1 MKTQQVALTAQR
13 SKSKENFIRMFFFF
27 HCSRSFSA
35 IKTLFLA
42 ETQIRIWIAD
52 TFCYNSERQSTICSK
67 SSLHIIILKPF
78 TLECL
83 RASIAIILI
92 YSQLSANPSI
102 EVTLV
107 LLLCWRVSHQQYE
120 SFRILSVL
128 KCVFFTLN
136 IKHNGGYGKIMEQL
150 VLCREAREMMSSEL
164 ELICT
169 VSDRVPS
176 RHHLSPPPSPKLLIP
191 LGVVSTDRD
200 RNDTKVWSKEIRR
213 DAVVES
219 SLSRSD
225 PVTRSV
231 LHIQWIELRVQG
243 FCVCVL
249 GLFKAHLTLCCRK
262 SRHLAVHTVVQSLQ
276 WKVKKKCNFY

>member
-27 HCSRSFSA
+27 IVPGLLVPSRHYFWQRHISEYGLPTRFA
-35 IKTLFLA
+35 TTLKGKA
-42 ETQIRIWIAD
+42 
-52 TFCYNSERQSTICSK
+52 K

-164 ELICT
+164 E
-169 VSDRVPS
+169 
-176 RHHLSPPPSPKLLIP
+176 
-191 LGVVSTDRD
+191 
-200 RNDTKVWSKEIRR
+200 
-213 DAVVES
+213 
-219 SLSRSD
+219 
-225 PVTRSV
+225 
-231 LHIQWIELRVQG
+231 
-243 FCVCVL
+243 
-249 GLFKAHLTLCCRK
+249 
-262 SRHLAVHTVVQSLQ
+262 
-276 WKVKKKCNFY
+276 